1 VPKRNGAIVIAILVI
16 LLIAVH
22 QDIWFWNDGTLVFGF
37 IPIGLFYHACLSV
50 AASVVWFLATVIAW
64 PADLESATIEE
75 TSNTGDAS

>member
-1 VPKRNGAIVIAILVI
+1 MPKRNGAIVIAILVI